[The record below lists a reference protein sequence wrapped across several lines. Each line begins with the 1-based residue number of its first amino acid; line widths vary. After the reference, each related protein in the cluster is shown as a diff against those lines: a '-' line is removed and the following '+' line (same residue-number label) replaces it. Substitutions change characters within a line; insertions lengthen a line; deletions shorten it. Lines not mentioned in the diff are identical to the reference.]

1 MSMAAILSLVLA
13 FSTLDDAKRSAFF
26 VWFHLEQTTSAGS
39 VLTFQP
45 VAPRL
50 RDNVKVTVNADES
63 GVIESTKL
71 EMKSSFVAGRQ
82 VESARNLAKSFL
94 LQAFAAED
102 NVQRDKV
109 IQTITR
115 FKSGHFES
123 HFPSG
128 ALVSVDEDEGWLV
141 IYAGRTQG
149 PKLGV
154 SFTSYK
160 IKTD

>member
-13 FSTLDDAKRSAFF
+13 FGILDEVKSSAFF
-26 VWFHLEQTTSAGS
+26 VWFHLEQTSSADG

-50 RDNVKVTVNADES
+50 RANVKVTVKADQS

-82 VESARNLAKSFL
+82 VASARNLAKSFL

-102 NVQRDKV
+102 RVQRDKA

-115 FKSGHFES
+115 FKPGHFES

-128 ALVSVDEDEGWLV
+128 ALVSVDEDDGWLV

-160 IKTD
+160 IKAD